1 MSRRPRRSGL
11 ARRVAAALAGGAAI
25 LALAG
30 GGAATGAEPV
40 RQLSWDELRP
50 AIAEPADPFAAL
62 GDDEYESLL
71 AIVKSRVLESR
82 GFPVT
87 DETRAERA
95 KHAARLAS
103 RGIDAEAMIAKRDA
117 LIAARTAAAE
127 AGVTALDG
135 TRAAVFGFLL
145 PVGERVG
152 PASEFLLVPWAGACS
167 HTPAPPANQ
176 VVRVRSSRPVRVGDA
191 FDPVRVE
198 GAIRVRVEERTV
210 YALDGAL
217 AVRSTYAIDEAL
229 IEPVTLPP
237 PRR

>member
-1 MSRRPRRSGL
+1 MSRGPRRSGL
-11 ARRVAAALAGGAAI
+11 ARRAAAALVAGVAI
-25 LALAG
+25 LAPVGVGSAG
-30 GGAATGAEPV
+30 ADSV
-40 RQLSWDELRP
+40 RVLSWDELRP
-50 AIAEPADPFAAL
+50 AIAEPDDPFAAMS
-62 GDDEYESLL
+62 DDEYESLL

-87 DETRAERA
+87 EESRAERA
-95 KHAARLAS
+95 RHATRLAS
-103 RGIDAEAMIAKRDA
+103 RGIDAEEMIAKRDA
-117 LIAARTAAAE
+117 LIAERTAAAQ
-127 AGVTALDG
+127 AGVAALDG

-145 PVGERVG
+145 PVGERAG

-176 VVRVRSSRPVRVGDA
+176 VVRVRSSRAVGVGES

-198 GAIRVRVEERTV
+198 GALRVRVEERTV

-217 AVRSTYAIDEAL
+217 AVRSTYAIDDAL